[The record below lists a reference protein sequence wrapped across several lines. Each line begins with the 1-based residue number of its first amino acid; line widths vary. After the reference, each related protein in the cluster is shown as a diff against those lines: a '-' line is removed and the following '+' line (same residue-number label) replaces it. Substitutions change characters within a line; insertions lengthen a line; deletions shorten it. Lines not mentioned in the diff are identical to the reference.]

1 MYLARPLI
9 GTEELVRV
17 KTVFDSGFLTEG
29 RVAGLL
35 ERKVAK
41 YVATRFGIASTS
53 CTTAIH
59 STLLALKVSGGEVV
73 VPDFTYPATIDAIV
87 LAGGKPVLVDVD
99 LESRNVTGEVIEEA
113 IGPETRCI
121 LPVSLFGNPL
131 EMAAYK
137 AAGSKDIPI
146 VEDAACSLGARIG
159 SKSVGCLADATC
171 FSFHPR
177 KIITMGEG
185 GMITTDREDIARA
198 CRSFKAFGSD
208 GKRFLQV
215 GTNLKLP
222 DILAAI
228 GLEQMKRLER
238 IIRIRAQKARI
249 YEELLGEARHVR
261 TPIQRKGTRHT
272 FQTYTVY
279 FERPRIRDR
288 VIRALARRNIESRI
302 ASYAIHQQPAFK
314 RLRRAGDLANSRL
327 LYERAL
333 ALPLH
338 HRVTDEDQQLVCKI
352 VTRIG
357 KS

>member
-1 MYLARPLI
+1 
-9 GTEELVRV
+9 
-17 KTVFDSGFLTEG
+17 
-29 RVAGLL
+29 
-35 ERKVAK
+35 
-41 YVATRFGIASTS
+41 
-53 CTTAIH
+53 
-59 STLLALKVSGGEVV
+59 
-73 VPDFTYPATIDAIV
+73 
-87 LAGGKPVLVDVD
+87 
-99 LESRNVTGEVIEEA
+99 
-113 IGPETRCI
+113 
-121 LPVSLFGNPL
+121 
-131 EMAAYK
+131 
-137 AAGSKDIPI
+137 
-146 VEDAACSLGARIG
+146 
-159 SKSVGCLADATC
+159 LADATC
-171 FSFHPR
+171 FRFHPR

-314 RLRRAGDLANSRL
+314 KLRRSGDLANSRL

-338 HRVTDEDQQLVCKI
+338 HRITDEDQQLVCKI